1 MIIILHHFFFS
12 YRLHDDIVIVVIQ
25 RNRPTAAGQMQRPG
39 RKARDI
45 EPEYGQQTFL
55 MELQIVSTGKRPF
68 SQLHWKQYT
77 MVQQRNNQ
85 EKTTQF
91 ELTTTKYPPLYFS
104 RVKSY
109 HQESEGPL
117 K

>member
-1 MIIILHHFFFS
+1 M
-12 YRLHDDIVIVVIQ
+12 HDDVVIVAIQ
-25 RNRPTAAGQMQRPG
+25 RNRPTATAQMPGRPS
-39 RKARDI
+39 RKARDV

-55 MELQIVSTGKRPF
+55 MELQIVSTAKRSF

-91 ELTTTKYPPLYFS
+91 ELTSTKYPPLYFS

-109 HQESEGPL
+109 HLESEGPL